1 VVGDIRH
8 DGLTAEPRHTVFL
21 AQFASARLRHIH
33 RHAHCE
39 GCETDGRTVRRE
51 VRQVDPSQPVA
62 DMQPIEQY
70 ISAALDQP
78 RFYAV
83 LLGAFASLAL

>member
-1 VVGDIRH
+1 
-8 DGLTAEPRHTVFL
+8 
-21 AQFASARLRHIH
+21 
-33 RHAHCE
+33 
-39 GCETDGRTVRRE
+39 
-51 VRQVDPSQPVA
+51 
-62 DMQPIEQY
+62 MQPIEQY